1 MRKLGIAQNQLNDL
15 RIILQYMSYM
25 GHESSFPD
33 SVTSMVPNFDTQLC
47 EDYLDL
53 FYGDPLRKNETIR
66 LTNKDWASINLADYK
81 VMYGKL

>member
-1 MRKLGIAQNQLNDL
+1 ML
-15 RIILQYMSYM
+15 YM

-33 SVTSMVPNFDTQLC
+33 SVTSMVPNFDTKLC

-66 LTNKDWASINLADYK
+66 LTNKDWA
-81 VMYGKL
+81 

>member
-1 MRKLGIAQNQLNDL
+1 
-15 RIILQYMSYM
+15 M

-47 EDYLDL
+47 EDYLVL

-66 LTNKDWASINLADYK
+66 LTNKDWVSIKSVDYK
-81 VMYGKL
+81 VMCEKL